1 MQKSDQKAIDIEN
14 EYSQLS
20 LFLKDHNVEIPE
32 SQDLD
37 TYKMIELIFEKNN
50 PSTAFYII
58 NLGDIIRQLQ
68 LWREMFPFIEPRYAV
83 KCNPNR
89 VICQLLGLLGVG
101 FDVASKNEI
110 NLVKEYVGDI
120 AKVIYANPYK
130 EPSSIQ
136 YARQMDVDTAT
147 FDSESELLKMKLY
160 HPGCRLLIR
169 LKVDD
174 RGSVCKFSDKFGV
187 DMTEVYDLLSYA
199 KHMRLRV
206 EGICFHVGSGCKNP
220 AQYYSAL
227 KMARDVFEIAEE
239 LGLQFNIIDIG
250 GGFPGL
256 QDDASLDLIR
266 GIQENVRSGLIDFF
280 AKDFQIPG
288 LDYQRPEDQ
297 SDDELPRLELIAEPG
312 RFFVQSS
319 HTLLV
324 NIIGKKVKYIAPG
337 SITKTCSSPE
347 PNPTASSAEDGAANT
362 VDPGFQAQGR
372 GAAFHSN
379 RVHSTEIASAYN
391 PDDAVRPTGKSKYIA
406 EEREK
411 VYNYYLND
419 GIYGS
424 FNCLV
429 FDHAK
434 AEVLPYNE
442 RDGARYKSVIF
453 GPTCDS
459 VDKISANVE
468 LPELEI
474 GEWCFVKNFGAYTVA
489 AASDFNG
496 FTKLKAFYVLC

>member
-1 MQKSDQKAIDIEN
+1 MIDIEN

-20 LFLKDHNVEIPE
+20 LFLKDHNVEIPPDQE
-32 SQDLD
+32 LD
-37 TYKMIELIFEKNN
+37 TYKMIEMIFEKNN
-50 PSTAFYII
+50 PTTAFYII

-68 LWREMFPFIEPRYAV
+68 LWRELFPFCEPRYAV

-110 NLVKEYVGDI
+110 NLVKEYVSDI
-120 AKVIYANPYK
+120 SKVIYANPYK

-160 HPGCRLLIR
+160 HPGCRLLMR

-174 RGSVCKFSDKFGV
+174 RGSVCKFSEKFGV
-187 DMTEVYDLLSYA
+187 DMDEVVSLLTYA
-199 KHMRLRV
+199 KTMKLKV
-206 EGICFHVGSGCKNP
+206 EGVCFHVGSGCHNSE
-220 AQYYSAL
+220 QYYTAL
-227 KMARDVFEIAEE
+227 QMVREVFNIAKQI
-239 LGLQFNIIDIG
+239 GFTFNIIDIG

-256 QDDASLDLIR
+256 QDDKSLTLLNGIR
-266 GIQENVRSGLIDFF
+266 DNVVRGLTEYF
-280 AKDFQIPG
+280 ANDYHIPG
-288 LDYQRPEDQ
+288 LANDVTTQ
-297 SDDELPRLELIAEPG
+297 DELPQLELIAEPG

-324 NIIGKKVKYIAPG
+324 NIIGKKVKYMEPEQLQCNVIDSG
-337 SITKTCSSPE
+337 IESTTKLCREAKSTFRAIPTSGKVTPE
-347 PNPTASSAEDGAANT
+347 
-362 VDPGFQAQGR
+362 
-372 GAAFHSN
+372 H
-379 RVHSTEIASAYN
+379 
-391 PDDAVRPTGKSKYIA
+391 
-406 EEREK
+406 REK
-411 VYNYYLND
+411 VYYYYLND

-459 VDKISANVE
+459 VDKISADVE

-496 FTKLKAFYVLC
+496 FTKLKAFYILC

>member
-1 MQKSDQKAIDIEN
+1 MIDIEK

-20 LFLKDHNVEIPE
+20 LFLKDHNVEIPPDQE
-32 SQDLD
+32 LD

-50 PSTAFYII
+50 PATAFYII

-68 LWREMFPFIEPRYAV
+68 LWRELFPYIEPRYAV

-110 NLVKEYVGDI
+110 NLVKEYVSDI
-120 AKVIYANPYK
+120 SKVIYANPYK

-136 YARQMDVDTAT
+136 YARQMDVDMAT

-174 RGSVCKFSDKFGV
+174 RASICKFSEKFGV
-187 DMTEVYDLLSYA
+187 DLDEVADLLNYA
-199 KHMRLRV
+199 KTLKLNV
-206 EGICFHVGSGCKNP
+206 VGVCFHVGSGCRDP
-220 AQYYSAL
+220 VQYYSAL
-227 KMARDVFEIAEE
+227 KMTKEVFALAKRI
-239 LGLQFNIIDIG
+239 GYIFNIIDIG

-256 QDDASLDLIR
+256 QDEGSLSLLR
-266 GIQENVRSGLIDFF
+266 GIAGSVEKGLIEFF
-280 AKDFQIPG
+280 RADYDIPG
-288 LDYQRPEDQ
+288 LTSTGAIGSRFSAGGCEQSSTTHPTTSAKLPNPSVNGINSSEDEK
-297 SDDELPRLELIAEPG
+297 SVPTLELIAEPG

-324 NIIGKKVKYIAPG
+324 NIIGKKVKYIDSTSTIKSCMANSGTNGMAIEIKSDFKPIDSG
-337 SITKTCSSPE
+337 NDSGKATPETK
-347 PNPTASSAEDGAANT
+347 
-362 VDPGFQAQGR
+362 
-372 GAAFHSN
+372 
-379 RVHSTEIASAYN
+379 
-391 PDDAVRPTGKSKYIA
+391 
-406 EEREK
+406 EK
-411 VYNYYLND
+411 VYYYYLND

-474 GEWCFVKNFGAYTVA
+474 GEWCFVSNFGAYTVA

>member
-1 MQKSDQKAIDIEN
+1 
-14 EYSQLS
+14 
-20 LFLKDHNVEIPE
+20 
-32 SQDLD
+32 
-37 TYKMIELIFEKNN
+37 
-50 PSTAFYII
+50 
-58 NLGDIIRQLQ
+58 
-68 LWREMFPFIEPRYAV
+68 
-83 KCNPNR
+83 
-89 VICQLLGLLGVG
+89 
-101 FDVASKNEI
+101 
-110 NLVKEYVGDI
+110 
-120 AKVIYANPYK
+120 
-130 EPSSIQ
+130 
-136 YARQMDVDTAT
+136 
-147 FDSESELLKMKLY
+147 
-160 HPGCRLLIR
+160 
-169 LKVDD
+169 
-174 RGSVCKFSDKFGV
+174 
-187 DMTEVYDLLSYA
+187 
-199 KHMRLRV
+199 
-206 EGICFHVGSGCKNP
+206 
-220 AQYYSAL
+220 
-227 KMARDVFEIAEE
+227 
-239 LGLQFNIIDIG
+239 
-250 GGFPGL
+250 
-256 QDDASLDLIR
+256 LDLIR
-266 GIQENVRSGLIDFF
+266 GIQENVRRGLIDFF

-288 LDYQRPEDQ
+288 LEYQRPEDQ

-324 NIIGKKVKYIAPG
+324 NIIGKKVKYVTPG
-337 SITKTCSSPE
+337 SLSTAPTTTCNNPE
-347 PNPTASSAEDGAANT
+347 PGAAN
-362 VDPGFQAQGR
+362 
-372 GAAFHSN
+372 
-379 RVHSTEIASAYN
+379 TEIASAYN
-391 PDDAVRPTGKSKYIA
+391 PDDAVCTTRKSKYKT

>member
-1 MQKSDQKAIDIEN
+1 
-14 EYSQLS
+14 
-20 LFLKDHNVEIPE
+20 
-32 SQDLD
+32 
-37 TYKMIELIFEKNN
+37 
-50 PSTAFYII
+50 
-58 NLGDIIRQLQ
+58 
-68 LWREMFPFIEPRYAV
+68 
-83 KCNPNR
+83 
-89 VICQLLGLLGVG
+89 
-101 FDVASKNEI
+101 
-110 NLVKEYVGDI
+110 
-120 AKVIYANPYK
+120 
-130 EPSSIQ
+130 
-136 YARQMDVDTAT
+136 
-147 FDSESELLKMKLY
+147 MKLY
-160 HPGCRLLIR
+160 HPGCRLLLR

-174 RGSVCKFSDKFGV
+174 RASLCKFSEKFGV
-187 DMTEVYDLLSYA
+187 DFDEVAGLLTYA
-199 KHMRLRV
+199 KTMKLRV
-206 EGICFHVGSGCKNP
+206 DGICFHVGSGCQNP

-227 KMARDVFEIAEE
+227 EMAKAVFKLARDIGYE
-239 LGLQFNIIDIG
+239 FNIIDIG

-256 QDDASLDLIR
+256 QDKQSTRLLNDIAIEVRR
-266 GIQENVRSGLIDFF
+266 GLLDFF
-280 AKDFQIPG
+280 APEYDIPHLEYDRSSDG
-288 LDYQRPEDQ
+288 LPT
-297 SDDELPRLELIAEPG
+297 LELIAEPG

-324 NIIGKKVKYIAPG
+324 NIIGKKVKYAPD
-337 SITKTCSSPE
+337 TQE
-347 PNPTASSAEDGAANT
+347 NL
-362 VDPGFQAQGR
+362 
-372 GAAFHSN
+372 
-379 RVHSTEIASAYN
+379 Y
-391 PDDAVRPTGKSKYIA
+391 Y
-406 EEREK
+406 
-411 VYNYYLND
+411 YYLND

>member
-1 MQKSDQKAIDIEN
+1 MQKSDQQATQKSIDIEN

-37 TYKMIELIFEKNN
+37 TYKMIEMIFEKNN

-120 AKVIYANPYK
+120 SKVIYANPYK

-206 EGICFHVGSGCKNP
+206 DGICFHVGSGCKNP

-227 KMARDVFEIAEE
+227 KMARDVFQIAEE

-256 QDDASLDLIR
+256 QDDASLELIR
-266 GIQENVRSGLIDFF
+266 GIQENVRRGLIDFF

-288 LDYQRPEDQ
+288 LDYQRPEDM

-324 NIIGKKVKYIAPG
+324 NIIGKKVKYVAPG
-337 SITKTCSSPE
+337 SMTSCPATSCSSPE
-347 PNPTASSAEDGAANT
+347 PVDSVTASTTN
-362 VDPGFQAQGR
+362 
-372 GAAFHSN
+372 
-379 RVHSTEIASAYN
+379 TEIASAYN
-391 PDDAVRPTGKSKYIA
+391 PDDSIRKTGGVSK
-406 EEREK
+406 ENREK

>member
-1 MQKSDQKAIDIEN
+1 
-14 EYSQLS
+14 
-20 LFLKDHNVEIPE
+20 
-32 SQDLD
+32 
-37 TYKMIELIFEKNN
+37 
-50 PSTAFYII
+50 
-58 NLGDIIRQLQ
+58 
-68 LWREMFPFIEPRYAV
+68 
-83 KCNPNR
+83 
-89 VICQLLGLLGVG
+89 
-101 FDVASKNEI
+101 
-110 NLVKEYVGDI
+110 
-120 AKVIYANPYK
+120 
-130 EPSSIQ
+130 
-136 YARQMDVDTAT
+136 MDVDIAT
-147 FDSESELLKMKLY
+147 FNSESELLKMKLY

-227 KMARDVFEIAEE
+227 KMARDVFGIAEE

-256 QDDASLDLIR
+256 QDDTSMELIR
-266 GIQENVRSGLIDFF
+266 GIQENVRRGLIDFF

-324 NIIGKKVKYIAPG
+324 NIIGKKVKYVSPG
-337 SITKTCSSPE
+337 TMTTSCSSPE
-347 PNPTASSAEDGAANT
+347 PAAAADGAAN
-362 VDPGFQAQGR
+362 
-372 GAAFHSN
+372 
-379 RVHSTEIASAYN
+379 TEIASAYN
-391 PDDAVRPTGKSKYIA
+391 PDEAVRPTGKAKYKP

-424 FNCLV
+424 FN
-429 FDHAK
+429 
-434 AEVLPYNE
+434 
-442 RDGARYKSVIF
+442 
-453 GPTCDS
+453 
-459 VDKISANVE
+459 
-468 LPELEI
+468 
-474 GEWCFVKNFGAYTVA
+474 
-489 AASDFNG
+489 
-496 FTKLKAFYVLC
+496 

>member
-120 AKVIYANPYK
+120 SKVIYANPYK

-220 AQYYSAL
+220 VQYYSAL
-227 KMARDVFEIAEE
+227 KMARDVFSIAEE

-256 QDDASLDLIR
+256 QDDACLDLIR
-266 GIQENVRSGLIDFF
+266 GIQDNVRRGLIDFF

-288 LDYQRPEDQ
+288 LDYLRPEDQ

-324 NIIGKKVKYIAPG
+324 NIIGKKVKYVAPG
-337 SITKTCSSPE
+337 SMVTSCGSSPE
-347 PNPTASSAEDGAANT
+347 PNIATSPTMDGAANT
-362 VDPGFQAQGR
+362 V
-372 GAAFHSN
+372 
-379 RVHSTEIASAYN
+379 IASAYN
-391 PDDAVRPTGKSKYIA
+391 PDDAVCPIGKGKYKPA
-406 EEREK
+406 EREK